1 MDKKGTLLLLLI
13 GFVGLMD
20 CLDGTIVAV
29 ALPTIASDMG
39 VDVSTASWVSVA
51 YFMMMA
57 GTLILF
63 GRIAKNTS
71 IRLVLLSGIA
81 VFATSSLACG
91 MSSSF
96 MMLIVSRIAQGIGA
110 AMMGAT
116 IPMCCVR
123 FFPAHVLGYALAV
136 VTIGYSVGAAIG
148 PALGGILVSSLSWHW
163 IFYINVPIGI
173 ILILLLHIHLPE
185 EERDEEKVKVD
196 YLGAT
201 TLFIAIVGLVFL
213 FENLGDRMIMV
224 ASGVVFITFITAFAL
239 HEIRADEP
247 LLSLS
252 IFRHSAYNLSILVY
266 FLVNVVYMGLAY
278 LLPFYMSV
286 SLGFDSTKTGLFLF
300 IPALITMIV
309 GMPIGRWSDRVGRKW
324 FCVASCLM
332 LALAMVIF
340 AFMDDLNMPLFV
352 LALVCMGMMWAF
364 AGGPM
369 CSRVIECTVGE
380 SKEMGS
386 TMLNE
391 SAYLGSTI
399 GTVLF
404 AAMFTALAGAGG
416 VPIDMLTKDVFMDG
430 FTITMLIGA
439 AISFV
444 SGVFSLIV
452 KDNAGSSEG
461 Q

>member
-1 MDKKGTLLLLLI
+1 MDRRGTLLLLLI

-81 VFATSSLACG
+81 IFSISSLACG
-91 MSSSF
+91 LSSSF
-96 MMLIVSRIAQGIGA
+96 LMLIVSRIAQGIGA

-136 VTIGYSVGAAIG
+136 VTIGYSVGAAVG

-173 ILILLLHIHLPE
+173 ALIALLHIHLPKE
-185 EERDEEKVKVD
+185 KKDEEKVKVD
-196 YLGAT
+196 YLGAL

-213 FENLGDRMIMV
+213 FENLGDLTIMIG
-224 ASGVVFITFITAFAL
+224 SGIVFLIFIFAFAF
-239 HEIRADEP
+239 HELRIDEP

-252 IFRHSAYNLSILVY
+252 IFKHSAYDLSILVY
-266 FLVNVVYMGLAY
+266 FLVNVVYMGLSY
-278 LLPFYMSV
+278 LLPFYMAIC
-286 SLGFDSTKTGLFLF
+286 LGFDSTKTGMFLF
-300 IPALITMIV
+300 IPALITMTV

-324 FCVASCLM
+324 FCVASCLI
-332 LALAMVIF
+332 LALAMIVF
-340 AFMDDLNMPLFV
+340 ALMDDLRLPLFI
-352 LALVCMGMMWAF
+352 LALICMGLMWAF

-416 VPIDMLTKDVFMDG
+416 VPIDMLTKDVFMGG
-430 FTITMLIGA
+430 FTITRLIGA
-439 AISFV
+439 AV
-444 SGVFSLIV
+444 SIIGAILSIIV
-452 KDNAGSSEG
+452 KDNTGSSES